1 MRKVI
6 QYIPAGATFL
16 IGGGLQ
22 VSGIVIPWLGY
33 SLMGLGV
40 LFLLIPAWPFIN
52 NIHAKPKLKVEKS
65 EFRPLKWVLKIIN
78 ESDDTAENCV
88 GILEMV
94 EDVKPL
100 INPSPDMYA
109 GRRLMWED
117 KNSIPSS
124 CQATLRIINVKLDSK
139 DNVNVQSESWPA
151 YEKPDFPYQLSF
163 PNQNLILVI
172 SLRSEG
178 CRPLYTICYFYNEN
192 EANVGQIHQLKIIAA
207 NLEQRPTIDEC
218 RKILAEHKEG
228 SKT

>member
-33 SLMGLGV
+33 SLMGLGI
-40 LFLLIPAWPFIN
+40 LLLLIPAWPFIN
-52 NIHAKPKLKVEKS
+52 NIRAKPKLKVEKS

-78 ESDDTAENCV
+78 ESDDTAENCI

-94 EDVKPL
+94 EDTKPP
-100 INPSPDMYA
+100 ISPSLDMYG

-117 KNSIPSS
+117 INSIPSGGS
-124 CQATLRIINVKLDSK
+124 AILRVINVKLNIK
-139 DNVNVQSESWPA
+139 DNIKWSESWPA
-151 YEKPDFPYQLSF
+151 YEKPDFPYQLAFS
-163 PNQNLILVI
+163 NQNLILVI

-178 CRPLYTICYFYNEN
+178 CRPLYTICYFYHEN
-192 EANVGQIHQLKIIAA
+192 EAVVGQMHQLKIIAA
-207 NLEQRPTIDEC
+207 NLEQRPTADEC
-218 RKILAEHKEG
+218 RKMLAEHKEG
-228 SKT
+228 SQT